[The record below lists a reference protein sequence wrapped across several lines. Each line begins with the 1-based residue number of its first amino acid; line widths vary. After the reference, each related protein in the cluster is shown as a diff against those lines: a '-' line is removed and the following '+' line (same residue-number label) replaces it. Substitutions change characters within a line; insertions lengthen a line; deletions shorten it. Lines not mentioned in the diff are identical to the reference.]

1 MVNAL
6 AIALPQAGQ
15 KRYPIPAMP
24 DGISPALREA
34 IDRYAYQ
41 YDAGGDATEWDRA
54 ASDIALM
61 PAAGAA
67 EQALKLLHVLHYMS
81 PEGKPGSLTIDLSVF
96 DVDGGHMLVAIA
108 ADMMRAAAVSQDTA
122 IERDWSII
130 RTGMRLAE
138 DGPHAPDSEEFQFAL
153 SEAHAACDRIL
164 DARPATIRA
173 AIVQIL
179 CGMWADACVSAAG
192 CRLSDAVLAED
203 LDQIEAL
210 DAADGLEMHQ
220 RFALRA
226 IRTLQRSEGAYHA

>member
-1 MVNAL
+1 MANAL
-6 AIALPQAGQ
+6 TVTLPQAGQ
-15 KRYPIPAMP
+15 TLYPIPATP
-24 DGISPALREA
+24 DNVSPALREA

-41 YDAGGDATEWDRA
+41 YDSGGDAAEWDRA

-61 PAAGAA
+61 PAASAT

-81 PEGKPGSLTIDLSVF
+81 PEGKPGSLAIDLSVF
-96 DVDGGHMLVAIA
+96 DVDSGHMLVAIA
-108 ADMMRAAAVSQDTA
+108 ADMMRAAAVRHDAA
-122 IERDWSII
+122 IEGDWSII

-138 DGPHAPDSEEFQFAL
+138 DGPYAPDSEEFQFAL
-153 SEAHAACDRIL
+153 SEAHAAADRIL
-164 DARPATIRA
+164 DARPATIRV

-226 IRTLQRSEGAYHA
+226 IRTLQRTEGSDHA